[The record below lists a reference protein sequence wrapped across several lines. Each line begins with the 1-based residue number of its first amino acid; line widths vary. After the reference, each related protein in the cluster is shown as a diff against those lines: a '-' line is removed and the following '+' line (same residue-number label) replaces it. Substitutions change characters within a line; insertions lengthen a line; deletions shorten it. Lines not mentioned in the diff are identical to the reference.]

1 MKYHATIYRNNK
13 LNDDAGAKIKIFK
26 QIDIY
31 VGRNRTAICQYSKD
45 YDPSELWH

>member
-1 MKYHATIYRNNK
+1 MYQIGDAISISRG
-13 LNDDAGAKIKIFK
+13 DAGAKIKIFK